1 MALYQQKVNKT
12 EKTKCLSNLELAL
25 MKFVSKTFS
34 KLFSKLLYERSK
46 DQLLSQSRQFKVLY
60 QSKVNE
66 NEVIFS

>member
-46 DQLLSQSRQFKVLY
+46 DQLLS
-60 QSKVNE
+60 
-66 NEVIFS
+66 